1 MVVIISEQSKF
12 KDLSLQ
18 NLVKWTFI
26 YSKVWL
32 PSILKNIHQFDKLDL
47 ILKCS
52 LSAASI

>member
-1 MVVIISEQSKF
+1 MVVIISEQPKF
-12 KDLSLQ
+12 KELSLQ